1 MSNDLWL
8 LFAVTSSVV
17 AFGLGFMVG
26 TRYAAAKTLKML
38 DELHTMIKE
47 VK

>member
-1 MSNDLWL
+1 MTDGLWL
-8 LFAVTSSVV
+8 LIAVTSSVI

>member
-1 MSNDLWL
+1 MTDGLWL
-8 LFAVTSSVV
+8 LFIVTSGVI

-38 DELHTMIKE
+38 DELHAMLKE
-47 VK
+47 AK